1 MQQDFNNAFS
11 LVARMKIEYDNNC
24 KQQFHLLSILVYLQ
38 IQQVLKYANMVTEEI
53 VDPKGFN
60 LEQQTNYLNQKLPAI
75 ALVLFDMLMT

>member
-1 MQQDFNNAFS
+1 
-11 LVARMKIEYDNNC
+11 MKIEYGNNC
-24 KQQFHLLSILVYLQ
+24 KQQFHLLSILVNLY

-75 ALVLFDMLMT
+75 APVAF

>member
-1 MQQDFNNAFS
+1 
-11 LVARMKIEYDNNC
+11 
-24 KQQFHLLSILVYLQ
+24 
-38 IQQVLKYANMVTEEI
+38 MVTEEI

>member
-60 LEQQTNYLNQKLPAI
+60 LEQQANYLNQKLPAI
-75 ALVLFDMLMT
+75 ALALFDMLMT